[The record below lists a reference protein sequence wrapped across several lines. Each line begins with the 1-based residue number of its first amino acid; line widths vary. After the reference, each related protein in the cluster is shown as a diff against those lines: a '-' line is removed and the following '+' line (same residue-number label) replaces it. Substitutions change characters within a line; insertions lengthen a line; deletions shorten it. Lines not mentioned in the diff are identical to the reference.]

1 MKASQSRTA
10 LSTATVGKP
19 RARSSGST
27 QVRQPEHAS
36 AAPPPPPPAP
46 SLSDPRPLG
55 GIGRGRA
62 EERRIFLF
70 NLKGQILYADAERLE
85 PGSSA
90 GRPESSGDRDLKP
103 HLQQF
108 CSRLRALALSRP
120 GPGRPQAHPPGEAAV
135 VKVGSATV
143 RLRGLLLDPAGG
155 AGEPLILVVA
165 DGPGADRQ
173 PLCDATYLKQTY
185 NLTQRE
191 LEVLEWVRRGASYK
205 EMANALGISPHT
217 IRDHILKM
225 KLKFQADSKC
235 GIMARLIEETC
246 QA

>member
-1 MKASQSRTA
+1 MRESHSRAAS
-10 LSTATVGKP
+10 STAVASKSRP
-19 RARSSGST
+19 PSSG
-27 QVRQPEHAS
+27 QAQGRQPEHKRS
-36 AAPPPPPPAP
+36 TPPPSLPAP
-46 SLSDPRPLG
+46 DHPEPRPLV
-55 GIGRGRA
+55 GIGRARA

-70 NLKGQILYADAERLE
+70 TLKGQLLYADAERAE

-90 GRPESSGDRDLKP
+90 GRPESSGDRDLRP
-103 HLQQF
+103 HLQQL
-108 CSRLRALALSRP
+108 CSRLRALALPRS
-120 GPGRPQAHPPGEAAV
+120 GPGRPQAHPAGEAVV
-135 VKVGSATV
+135 VKVGPAGV

-155 AGEPLILVVA
+155 AGEPAVLIVA
-165 DGPGADRQ
+165 DGPGTDRQ
-173 PLCDATYLKQTY
+173 PLCDAAYLKQAY

-191 LEVLEWVRRGASYK
+191 MEVLEWVRRGASYK

-246 QA
+246 HA